1 MNLVKT
7 KNIMEIV
14 SELNTEISHMYENH
28 DKKKGRDIYY
38 EESYFSILHLKT
50 LKYLTYD
57 LETLKF
63 ILMFSDIKNFK

>member
-1 MNLVKT
+1 MVN
-7 KNIMEIV
+7 EI
-14 SELNTEISHMYENH
+14 NTEISYMYESYENQN
-28 DKKKGRDIYY
+28 GRDIYY

-63 ILMFSDIKNFK
+63 ITYS

>member
-1 MNLVKT
+1 
-7 KNIMEIV
+7 MEMVNEI
-14 SELNTEISHMYENH
+14 NTEISYMYESYENQN
-28 DKKKGRDIYY
+28 GRDIYY

-63 ILMFSDIKNFK
+63 ITYS